1 LGDNVFWTVGTFQAG
16 RGIEAFDIK
25 LTGYS
30 HDDARAFL
38 ERIVTIRPPEYKPP
52 PGRAYTDL
60 GWVCAAL
67 TGPATFVA
75 VWIYCAATYGFL
87 IGFFLGWIPAVIL
100 ALLVAVAMIYLWP
113 LAAIALLYL
122 IYRVFGVYPALPT
135 YIAIIIAIFAIA
147 TVWWWHMVRDR

>member
-1 LGDNVFWTVGTFQAG
+1 MGERSLEHNH
-16 RGIEAFDIK
+16 
-25 LTGYS
+25 L
-30 HDDARAFL
+30 DAMRRREIWLPKSPARRPIL
-38 ERIVTIRPPEYKPP
+38 NQMSIRPPEYRPP

-100 ALLVAVAMIYLWP
+100 ALLVAVAMVYLWP

-147 TVWWWHMVRDR
+147 TIWWWHMVRDR

>member
-1 LGDNVFWTVGTFQAG
+1 M
-16 RGIEAFDIK
+16 
-25 LTGYS
+25 
-30 HDDARAFL
+30 
-38 ERIVTIRPPEYKPP
+38 TIRPPEYKPP
-52 PGRAYTDL
+52 PRRAYTDL

-75 VWIYCAATYGFL
+75 VWIYCATTYGFL
-87 IGFFLGWIPAVIL
+87 IGFFLGWMPAVIL

-113 LAAIALLYL
+113 LVAIALLYL